1 MLRENLKSLNILNL
15 PKPKKMKTSNFNR
28 AAIVAL
34 VASFMVGVS
43 FIILGS
49 ISVELMNWLGIDAS
63 QFGTLVMAMFLTCCI
78 VQLFIGPLVDKVGY
92 KYITIGGFVILSLGM
107 FTLAAASDFSLAF
120 IACILFGIS
129 AMSLSTAANT
139 LMPVILFKGKD
150 PVRASNF
157 GNAFFSIG
165 YILTPLFV
173 LFVLKS
179 LNMQYS
185 DALISIGVLSLCAL
199 AFAFTVNFPSVS
211 TGFKLFMALK
221 VIVKPAVLIAAFA
234 LFCYISLEVSLGAW
248 IRKLMEEIYAGSNTP
263 DTMETTGIIL
273 SLFGV
278 AMMAGRFVTSTVKNL
293 TAKGSKL
300 IILATIISLLS
311 IVLMIVAQGPVLVI
325 IAILIAGLAFAPIFP
340 TILGVTFSKFDSGL
354 YGSIFG
360 IVFSFGLLGGTFI
373 PKVIGYMSIESS
385 VQHSLLIIALIA
397 FALLIISFFIGRIG
411 KPEVN

>member
-1 MLRENLKSLNILNL
+1 MTTK
-15 PKPKKMKTSNFNR
+15 NFSR

-49 ISVELMNWLGIDAS
+49 VSVELMNGLGIDAS
-63 QFGTLVMAMFLTCCI
+63 QFGSLVMTMFLTCCI

-92 KYITIGGFVILSLGM
+92 KYVTIGGFILLSLGM
-107 FTLAAASDFSLAF
+107 FILAIASDFQLAF

-129 AMSLSTAANT
+129 AMSLSTVANT

-157 GNAFFSIG
+157 GNAFFSVG
-165 YILTPLFV
+165 YILTPLFL
-173 LFVLKS
+173 LFI
-179 LNMQYS
+179 LNTLNLQYS
-185 DALISIGVLSLCAL
+185 SALVSIGVLSLCAL
-199 AFAFTVNFPSVS
+199 VFVFTVSFPTVS
-211 TGFKLFMALK
+211 TGFKFSMAFK
-221 VIVKPAVLIAAFA
+221 VLTKPAVLIAALA

-248 IRKLMEEIYAGSNTP
+248 LRKLMEEIYAGSNSPNTA
-263 DTMETTGIIL
+263 EKTGIIL

-278 AMMAGRFVTSTVKNL
+278 AMMAGRFITSAVKNL
-293 TAKGSKL
+293 TAKGPKL
-300 IILATIISLLS
+300 IIFMSFLSLLS
-311 IVLMIVAQGPVLVI
+311 IVLMMVAKGPVLAI

-340 TILGVTFSKFDSGL
+340 TILGITFSKFDPGL

-373 PKVIGYMSIESS
+373 PKIIGNLSVGSS
-385 VQHSLLIIALIA
+385 VQHSLLIIALMA
-397 FALLIISFFIGRIG
+397 ASLLIISFFIGRVG
-411 KPEVN
+411 KPQVK